1 MWVLDLLALGVAAA
15 LAAHA
20 TALAAGAALLRR
32 SMELA
37 PSPLATPLASVAGP
51 DVRGEAIVR
60 RNIFCSSCRTRS
72 SPERAEAKPASE
84 VPSPLRLLAIM
95 YAAPPADGRQS
106 LAVIKDQ
113 RGATGAYAVGS
124 LVGNATVDAIAPLR
138 VSLHLPGGDRWYL
151 TLLDGQSHE
160 SSPKVAPV
168 DSLSAELD
176 AGITKVG
183 DNRYGVRRATIES
196 LLGKM
201 DALPSQAR
209 LEPDIRD
216 GKAVG
221 FRLRDVRAGGV
232 FAKIGLR
239 DGDLVSS
246 VNGLATNGPDNA
258 LAIYASLR
266 SARHLSVAL
275 ERSGRR
281 ITTEYDIE

>member
-1 MWVLDLLALGVAAA
+1 MGRLLRRHMWAFDLLALGAAAAVAAHVMSIA
-15 LAAHA
+15 
-20 TALAAGAALLRR
+20 AALLRL
-32 SMELA
+32 SIDIA
-37 PSPLATPLASVAGP
+37 PSDVAPAFAPAAVP
-51 DVRGEAIVR
+51 DARGEANVR
-60 RNIFCSSCRTRS
+60 RRS
-72 SPERAEAKPASE
+72 REGRDEAGPVSE

-95 YAAPPADGRQS
+95 YAPPPADARQS

-124 LVGNATVDAIAPLR
+124 SVGDATVDAIDQLR
-138 VSLHLPGGDRWYL
+138 VSLHLPDGGRQYL
-151 TLLDGQSHE
+151 TLLDGQSLHE
-160 SSPKVAPV
+160 PAPAAAPV
-168 DSLSAELD
+168 DPLVAELD

-183 DNRYGVRRATIES
+183 ENRYDIRRATIES

-209 LEPDIRD
+209 FEPDIRD

-221 FRLRDVRAGGV
+221 FRLRDIKEGGV

-239 DGDLVSS
+239 DGDLISS
-246 VNGLATNGPDNA
+246 VNGFATNGPDNA

-266 SARHLSVAL
+266 SVGHLSVAL
-275 ERSGRR
+275 ERAARR